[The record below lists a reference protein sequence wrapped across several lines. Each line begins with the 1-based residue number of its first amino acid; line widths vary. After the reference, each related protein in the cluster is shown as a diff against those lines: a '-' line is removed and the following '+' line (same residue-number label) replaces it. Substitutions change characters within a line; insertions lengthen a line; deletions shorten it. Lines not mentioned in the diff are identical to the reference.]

1 MKMRYRIASAA
12 FAALLC
18 GGPAALQA
26 RAADPF
32 VTTHAVSEAGAQ
44 QVLAAAERE
53 ALRLK
58 APCAIAVVDRSGILV
73 AFLRMDGVREG
84 SPELAIGKA
93 RTSAMLERPSA
104 ETETNTDGGR
114 VAFVTSGFMALRGGV
129 PLLLHG
135 EAVGAVGVASLSKE
149 NDVAIAEAA
158 AAAFASEPASQPA
171 SH

>member
-1 MKMRYRIASAA
+1 MMLTYPKFPATL
-12 FAALLC
+12 AALLC
-18 GGPAALQA
+18 AALAVLPA

-32 VTTHAVSEAGAQ
+32 VTTHVVSEAGAQ
-44 QVLAAAERE
+44 QVIAAAERE
-53 ALRLK
+53 AVRLK
-58 APCAIAVVDRSGILV
+58 ASCAIAVVDRGGILV
-73 AFLRMDGVREG
+73 AFVRMDGVREG

-129 PLLLHG
+129 PLMVNG
-135 EAVGAVGVASLSKE
+135 ESVGAVGVASLSKE
-149 NDVAIAEAA
+149 NDVTIAEAA
-158 AAAFASEPASQPA
+158 AAAFASMSA

>member
-1 MKMRYRIASAA
+1 MAA
-12 FAALLC
+12 LLACAVFAALS
-18 GGPAALQA
+18 A
-26 RAADPF
+26 RAADP
-32 VTTHAVSEAGAQ
+32 VATVHVVSEAGAQ

-114 VAFVTSGFMALRGGV
+114 VAFVTSGFMSLRGGM
-129 PLLLHG
+129 PLLLNG
-135 EAVGAVGVASLSKE
+135 ESVGAVGVASLSKE
-149 NDVAIAEAA
+149 NDVTIAEAA
-158 AAAFASEPASQPA
+158 AAAFRSSPALQPIQ
-171 SH
+171 HPGLP